1 MRRSIVWPIVL
12 LVIAAVTIASL
23 VQFAITFNG
32 PPPFT
37 PPVPIPE
44 IVQGLKDGK
53 APARSRWGRF
63 IVEPGAHPGETGQ
76 PDTARDAL
84 IARMLGVPASE
95 VEGRYSH
102 AGPVWRNG
110 AAPGRRAPGAAPTP
124 IPGIGPGPI
133 FRGEF
138 TIVWKSPHGARTARS
153 GPRPWL
159 TDWHK
164 ITLAAT
170 LAVLIVLGL
179 GAWLIA
185 RAISHPIRR
194 LAKIARE
201 ARLGTRAPIPREGPR
216 EVRELAVALDAMQN
230 RILEQA
236 EGRTTM
242 LAAIAHDMGTPI
254 TRLAFWVEQLP
265 EAARDRASADIDEIR
280 AMLASVLRF
289 ARDERADARDRIE
302 LGSLIESLVDDMKA
316 AGTPVDAEPGP
327 RIVLRGDSASLRRLF
342 ANLIENAVRY
352 GKVANIAY
360 GAEPGW
366 AEVTVLDRGPGFPT
380 GAESLF
386 TPFVRGES
394 SRNRATGGTG
404 LGLSI
409 VRAIA
414 EAHGGSVTLETR
426 AEGGGLVRV
435 RLPAE

>member
-1 MRRSIVWPIVL
+1 MNRGRSIVVPIVA
-12 LVIAAVTIASL
+12 LVIAAVAIASL

-32 PPPFT
+32 PPPFS
-37 PPVPIPE
+37 PPVPIAQIAAGLKSGSAVRGPFGRFTV
-44 IVQGLKDGK
+44 VQGAERLSWD
-53 APARSRWGRF
+53 PSP
-63 IVEPGAHPGETGQ
+63 E
-76 PDTARDAL
+76 RDAAV
-84 IARMLGVPASE
+84 ARALGVPADQ
-95 VEGRYSH
+95 VRGGYDR
-102 AGPVWRNG
+102 ARGPVRNE
-110 AAPGRRAPGAAPTP
+110 
-124 IPGIGPGPI
+124 I
-133 FRGEF
+133 FGDF
-138 TIVWKSPHGARTARS
+138 VIVWNAPDGPRTAHS
-153 GPRPWL
+153 GPQPWL
-159 TDWHK
+159 TRWHW
-164 ITLAAT
+164 ITLSAT
-170 LAVLIVLGL
+170 LAVLIVLGI

-194 LAKIARE
+194 LATIARE
-201 ARLGTRAPIPREGPR
+201 TRLGTRTPIPKEGPR

-352 GKVANIAY
+352 GRVANIAY
-360 GAEPGW
+360 CAEPGW
-366 AEVTVLDRGPGFPT
+366 AEVTVLDRGPGFPA

-409 VRAIA
+409 VRSIA
-414 EAHGGSVTLETR
+414 EAHGGSVTLEN
-426 AEGGGLVRV
+426 AAGGGGLVRV
-435 RLPAE
+435 RLPAEG